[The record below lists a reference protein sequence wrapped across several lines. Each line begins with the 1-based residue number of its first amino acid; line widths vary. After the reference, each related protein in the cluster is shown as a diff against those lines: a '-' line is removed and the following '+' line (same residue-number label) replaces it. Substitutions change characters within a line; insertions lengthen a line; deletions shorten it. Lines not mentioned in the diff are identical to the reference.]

1 MQSNRTTPS
10 RVAGTG
16 GALLLLLLGIL
27 LAAAALYLSV
37 SVQRSNIEQDLFSRA
52 SDSLRQVGLTEQNI
66 KVAGQDI
73 MLAGVVNSDDQRQ
86 QAEIQA
92 ASVYGVSRV
101 YNNLR
106 LTGEEI
112 RQSATSIGRNTTS
125 DTTSTDAPVQTPVA
139 DQATS
144 EATTNPPTT
153 PASPISSAGELVL
166 DETLSPS
173 TLDISVADG
182 LVTVQGIVPDESAI
196 DRIIAAVSG
205 KFGVTNVEDDMSTY
219 VGSAKPR
226 WLDGAIE
233 LIDQIDDIDNPFI
246 RITHSGAIVGGT
258 VSSES
263 VSEEKSGLARQ
274 LLGNYLEVTPEFAIN
289 DPQQQKPEPEVK
301 KRAVILRPASL
312 IIGNQNGLPSIS
324 GIVNS
329 NREAQAV
336 RDGVNNLFDGDFED
350 TLLVDDSVAESPWI
364 AEAIAIANRVR
375 GVENFSVNVNSGKLQ
390 LSGDITDRIS
400 GRSLASAAN
409 DIAGSKLAVI
419 NNFTPVTDGPIALS
433 GEELLAEEL
442 QNELNALDTA
452 AISFKKGSTTLTDEA
467 KLILNDVADVIM
479 NYRNQVVEIA
489 GHTDST
495 GDALNNLELSRKRA
509 IAVQEYLV
517 DRQVPQARLSPIG
530 YGETDPIADNQSPEG
545 QARNR
550 RIEFKL

>member
-10 RVAGTG
+10 RVAGTS

-27 LAAAALYLSV
+27 LAAATLYLSL
-37 SVQRSNIEQDLFSRA
+37 SIQRPDIESDLYSRA
-52 SDSLRQVGLTEQNI
+52 SKTLKEIGLTDENI
-66 KVAGQDI
+66 KVSGQDV
-73 MLAGVVNSDDQRQ
+73 MLAGVVDTDLLRQ
-86 QAEIQA
+86 KAEVRA

-101 YNNLR
+101 FNNLR
-106 LTGEEI
+106 LAGEEAS
-112 RQSATSIGRNTTS
+112 QASATIGRSADAKSDDQSLTGNQDVSTS
-125 DTTSTDAPVQTPVA
+125 VASQSVSAPTATPETNGA
-139 DQATS
+139 D
-144 EATTNPPTT
+144 
-153 PASPISSAGELVL
+153 LVL

-182 LVTVQGIVPDESAI
+182 LVTVQGIVPDEGAI
-196 DRIIAAVSG
+196 ERIIAAVSG
-205 KFGVTNVEDDMSTY
+205 KFGVANVEDDMSTY

-233 LIDQIDDIDNPFI
+233 LIDQIDEIDNPFI
-246 RITHSGAIVGGT
+246 RITHSGATVGGI
-258 VSSES
+258 VNSES
-263 VSEEKSGLARQ
+263 VSQQKTNLAKQ
-274 LLGNYLEVTPEFAIN
+274 LLGNYLDVQSEFSVN
-289 DPQQQKPEPEVK
+289 DPLLQPPAREAK
-301 KRAVILRPASL
+301 KRAAILRPATL
-312 IIGNQNGLPSIS
+312 NIGNQNGLPFIS

-329 NREAQAV
+329 EREAQAV
-336 RDGVNNLFDGDFED
+336 RDGVNTLFNADYED
-350 TLLVDDSVAESPWI
+350 RLLVDDSVEESPWI

-375 GVENFSVNVNSGKLQ
+375 GVRNFSIDVNNGQLQ

-400 GRSLASAAN
+400 GRSLASAAT
-409 DIAGSKLAVI
+409 DIAGNKLAVV
-419 NNFTPVTDGPIALS
+419 NNFTPTQNGPIALS

-479 NYRNQVVEIA
+479 TYRNQIVEIA

-495 GDALNNLELSRKRA
+495 GDALNNLELSRQRA

-530 YGETDPIADNQSPEG
+530 YGETDPIADNLTPEG